1 MKSDWIS
8 SLQKTSRGFTL
19 FDVHLVE
26 PLYNVLYVHLV
37 KKKFKVLLKNVTTNQ
52 TEQYNSSGTV
62 VSISSSLFLFFCSVS
77 FSHSFS
83 FFPLSQSSLLED
95 RGLSLMSL
103 LQCWR
108 SKPICLTVVRVSRYQ
123 EIGQIERWKCP
134 RARSVRS
141 LLGSPRFSG
150 ACLNEC
156 RCLWRSLT

>member
-77 FSHSFS
+77 FSPSFS
-83 FFPLSQSSLLED
+83 FFPSLSRLFLRTEDSPWCPCSSADGPNPFVLLLSGYPGIRKLDKLSDENAQGHVQSAHYWVPPVSVVPA
-95 RGLSLMSL
+95 SMSVDA
-103 LQCWR
+103 C
-108 SKPICLTVVRVSRYQ
+108 
-123 EIGQIERWKCP
+123 G
-134 RARSVRS
+134 
-141 LLGSPRFSG
+141 G
-150 ACLNEC
+150 A
-156 RCLWRSLT
+156 